1 MAAPARKPLTAE
13 QIRAI
18 SIKRRIARRA
28 HNDNQPRAR
37 RTMPAA
43 LLADCIAAG
52 GFDQNE
58 RFA

>member
-28 HNDNQPRAR
+28 HNDN
-37 RTMPAA
+37 
-43 LLADCIAAG
+43 
-52 GFDQNE
+52 
-58 RFA
+58 